1 MIVSITSVNK
11 LYLNIFI
18 KFILVFNTVRYLAAE
33 KTDLFCQKNRP
44 SRVILLSFIFHL
56 GNTTKKVPM

>member
-33 KTDLFCQKNRP
+33 KNGFIFQKNRP
-44 SRVILLSFIFHL
+44 STVQ
-56 GNTTKKVPM
+56 